1 MNHKI
6 LFKIIYFMSLGLM
19 FGKTIALAQDGRT
32 VTDSTDEFLLGDP
45 GWEDVATTP
54 PSIDFKLISLTA
66 TDGGFTHWCNVVLG
80 PDDRYYFGIGDHQ
93 EQGTVLLVA
102 YNPISKTDET
112 CINSQNI
119 FGLKEGK
126 WHGRPDIN
134 PSNGD
139 MYLLGFYNGDLI
151 RFNIY
156 SRQVSL
162 LGKPVSEEGFPEH
175 TWDWERER
183 LYAVGHSGN
192 LLVYDTKNNSVIF
205 HGNPPD
211 GSMWNDRAR
220 LLDRDTGC
228 LYGSNE
234 MYHILKYDPVKNLI
248 ISLNANL
255 EDGSMRAWT
264 NIRESD
270 GSFWIFNAQGMVFK
284 FYPEQDKI
292 EYKGENLDD
301 GSYVTFIE
309 RSPGGH
315 YLYYSAARPPN
326 EGKIIQYDTQTGRK
340 KIIAFLQ
347 NYYLD
352 KYDYDLNGSYGGALS
367 KDGKSLFLVC
377 NGQWGNI
384 ERPAMFN
391 ICIPA
396 SERTDETNLINSSKK
411 MPLSLKLLQNYPN
424 PFNSATSIQFSL
436 PEAGQVSLGVF
447 DLIGREIKTLFKDN
461 RQSGYHTIIWDGK
474 NTSGQDVA
482 SGIYIYRIEVKSES
496 GQVFLASKRMIFMP

>member
-1 MNHKI
+1 
-6 LFKIIYFMSLGLM
+6 M
-19 FGKTIALAQDGRT
+19 FGRITALTQDGST
-32 VTDSTDEFLLGDP
+32 ATDSTDEFLLGDP

-54 PSIDFKLISLTA
+54 PSVDFKLVPLVAADI
-66 TDGGFTHWCNVVLG
+66 GFTHWCNVVLG

-93 EQGTVLLVA
+93 EQGTVSLVA
-102 YNPISKTDET
+102 YDPTLKTDET

-156 SRQVSL
+156 SKQVSL
-162 LGKPVSEEGFPEH
+162 FGKPVSNEGFPEH

-183 LYAVGHSGN
+183 LYAVGHGGN
-192 LLVYDTKNNSVIF
+192 LLVYDTKNHNVIF
-205 HGNPPD
+205 HDNPPD

-220 LLDRDTGC
+220 LLDRNTGC

-234 MYHILKYDPVKNLI
+234 MYNILKYDPSKNLI
-248 ISLNANL
+248 TSLDVNL
-255 EDGSMRAWT
+255 KDGSMRAWT
-264 NIRESD
+264 NIKDID
-270 GSFWIFNAQGMVFK
+270 GFFWIFNDQGTVFK

-309 RSPGGH
+309 RSPEGR

-326 EGKIIQYDTQTGRK
+326 EGKIIQYDTQTNRK

-352 KYDYDLNGSYGGALS
+352 KYGYYLNGSYGGALS

-377 NGQWGNI
+377 NGQWDNN

-391 ICIPA
+391 IHIPA
-396 SERTDETNLINSSKK
+396 SERDGETTIIKSHTK
-411 MPLSLKLLQNYPN
+411 MPLRLKLLQNYPN
-424 PFNSATSIQFSL
+424 PFNAVTTIRYYLPMVVFVNLSIFSIEGRL
-436 PEAGQVSLGVF
+436 IRVLENSKKNSGMHKKDVF
-447 DLIGREIKTLFKDN
+447 MSDL
-461 RQSGYHTIIWDGK
+461 S
-474 NTSGQDVA
+474 
-482 SGIYIYRIEVKSES
+482 SGIYLYVLEVDGLSVAKKMIYLK
-496 GQVFLASKRMIFMP
+496 